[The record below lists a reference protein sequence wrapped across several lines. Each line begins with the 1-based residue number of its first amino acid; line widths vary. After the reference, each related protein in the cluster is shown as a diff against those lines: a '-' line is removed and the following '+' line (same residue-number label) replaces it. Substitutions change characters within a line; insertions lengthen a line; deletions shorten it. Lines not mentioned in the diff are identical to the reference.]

1 MSEGHEESDKLA
13 SGIDKGLVARSTRF
27 AISLLNELQREDE
40 NINMFI
46 SPLSISIA
54 LVMLYNGAE
63 SLTKDAMAEALQLKG
78 MQVSDVNGTYRKMS
92 ESLKNIESSVS
103 LTIGNSIWARKSFE
117 PSIKDDYKQILHDN
131 FSSELLT
138 REFSDPQTV
147 EEINQWVKRETG
159 GKIEKYFD
167 RLDRDASMLLINAV
181 YFKGEWV
188 KKFNESRTLQ
198 RSFTLSSGRRIKVD
212 MMANTGNYLYYSGE
226 GAQAARLPYGRGKI
240 AMYVILP
247 DEGTDLD
254 SYVDELEQEKLDG
267 IISRMIDTEIELQ
280 IPRLKLEYGKKQLN
294 KALTRMGM
302 GIAFNGAFADFRGI
316 ASVDPERL
324 FVSSVDHKAVVEVNE
339 KGTEAAAVTS
349 IGIRATSM
357 IMTARRFVVNR
368 PYLFLIR
375 DDRSGLILFMGKI
388 LDPTKAKPQ

>member
-1 MSEGHEESDKLA
+1 
-13 SGIDKGLVARSTRF
+13 
-27 AISLLNELQREDE
+27 
-40 NINMFI
+40 
-46 SPLSISIA
+46 
-54 LVMLYNGAE
+54 
-63 SLTKDAMAEALQLKG
+63 
-78 MQVSDVNGTYRKMS
+78 
-92 ESLKNIESSVS
+92 
-103 LTIGNSIWARKSFE
+103 
-117 PSIKDDYKQILHDN
+117 
-131 FSSELLT
+131 
-138 REFSDPQTV
+138 
-147 EEINQWVKRETG
+147 
-159 GKIEKYFD
+159 
-167 RLDRDASMLLINAV
+167 MLLINAI

-188 KKFNESRTLQ
+188 KKFSGLRTLQ

-226 GAQAARLPYGRGKI
+226 GAQVARLPYGRNKI

-247 DEGTDLD
+247 DEGIDLD
-254 SYVDELEQEKLDG
+254 SYVEELEQEKFDG
-267 IISRMIDTEIELQ
+267 IIARMSETELELQ
-280 IPRLKLEYGKKQLN
+280 MPRLKLEYGKKQLN
-294 KALTRMGM
+294 KVLTRMGM